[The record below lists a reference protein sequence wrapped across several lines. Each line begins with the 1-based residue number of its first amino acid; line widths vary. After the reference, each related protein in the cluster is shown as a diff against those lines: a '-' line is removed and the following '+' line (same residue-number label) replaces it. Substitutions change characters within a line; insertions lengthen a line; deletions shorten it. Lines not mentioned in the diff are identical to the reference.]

1 MTYAM
6 DWKNPDYAAIFQR
19 RVEVLRRI
27 RSNPSQVPLLKLHYK
42 NNPIDFINDWGV
54 TFDPRLVERGLPAVI
69 PLILFPRQ
77 EEFCDWIISMW
88 RSGES
93 GLSDKSRDMGASVV
107 AMALSSTLCLFNSD
121 MAIGFGSRKEDL
133 VDKAGDPDCLLYKGR
148 MFLDHLPVEFRGG
161 YKPGNHTSHMKI
173 AFPETGSII
182 KGEAG
187 DNIGRGGRS
196 SIYVVDEAAH
206 LQRPLLIDAALSQTT
221 NCRIDISS
229 VNGMGNPFAQK
240 RFSIKPHRVF
250 TFHWRSDPRK
260 DDAWYEKTKEKLN
273 NPVLVAQEIDLDYS
287 ASALGVLIPSDWVQ
301 AAVDA
306 HVKLGINCDG
316 KNMGALDIADEGID
330 LNAYAGRCGVRLH
343 RATAWSGKGS
353 DIFETVQKA
362 FVLSDQDGCTEWDF
376 DEDGLG
382 SGARGDARVIN
393 GQRTAGGLHTHS
405 VQGFRGSG
413 KVIEPEKVFIK
424 ADKGRGARTNDDMF
438 MNRKAQGWWMLR
450 LRFQATYRAVVEGMP
465 FDPADIISI
474 DKSAIDPGDFAKL
487 CQELSQPTYDTNTI
501 GKIVIDK
508 APEGTRSP
516 NYADAVMIL
525 YAPRKR
531 KAGIFQ

>member
-1 MTYAM
+1 
-6 DWKNPDYAAIFQR
+6 
-19 RVEVLRRI
+19 
-27 RSNPSQVPLLKLHYK
+27 
-42 NNPIDFINDWGV
+42 
-54 TFDPRLVERGLPAVI
+54 
-69 PLILFPRQ
+69 
-77 EEFCDWIISMW
+77 
-88 RSGES
+88 
-93 GLSDKSRDMGASVV
+93 
-107 AMALSSTLCLFNSD
+107 
-121 MAIGFGSRKEDL
+121 
-133 VDKAGDPDCLLYKGR
+133 
-148 MFLDHLPVEFRGG
+148 
-161 YKPGNHTSHMKI
+161 
-173 AFPETGSII
+173 
-182 KGEAG
+182 
-187 DNIGRGGRS
+187 
-196 SIYVVDEAAH
+196 
-206 LQRPLLIDAALSQTT
+206 
-221 NCRIDISS
+221 
-229 VNGMGNPFAQK
+229 MGNPFAQK

-306 HVKLGINCDG
+306 HKKLGIDVTG
-316 KNMGALDIADEGID
+316 KDLAALDIADEGID
-330 LNAYAGRCGVRLH
+330 LNAYASRRGVVLR
-343 RATAWSGKGS
+343 RATAWSGEGS
-353 DIFETVQKA
+353 DIFKTVQKA
-362 FVLSDQDGCTEWDF
+362 FVLADQDGVAEWDF

-393 GQRTAGGLHTHS
+393 EQRQAGGLHQHS

-413 KVIEPEKVFIK
+413 KVIEPTKVFIK

-450 LRFQATYRAVVEGMP
+450 LRFQATYRAVIENMP
-465 FDPADIISI
+465 FDPSDIISF
-474 DKSAIDPGDFAKL
+474 DSDTIDPGDLAKL
-487 CQELSQPTYDTNTI
+487 MQELSQPTYDTNTI

-508 APEGTRSP
+508 APDGTRSP